1 MKRRNPEGS
10 RPLTDRPKQLED
22 ELERA
27 MGPAKPVMA
36 TPGVPTKKSVVRPR
50 EPTFAKSMGFDQ
62 KAPGEPVLVE
72 APKNAGMQAQQMAVS
87 DMHLRGGK
95 RRLR

>member
-1 MKRRNPEGS
+1 MYGMKRRNPAGA
-10 RPLTDRPKQLED
+10 RPLTDRQKTLDAAMES
-22 ELERA
+22 A
-27 MGPAKPVMA
+27 MGPAQA
-36 TPGVPTKKSVVRPR
+36 GPGVPTKRSVVRPR

-62 KAPGEPVLVE
+62 KSPGEPVLVE
-72 APKNAGMQAQQMAVS
+72 APKNAAMQQQQMAVS